1 MTKLRFLTTAMASV
15 ALAALTATPALAQDA
30 PNWGRHMWQG
40 GQGGYFFFGHLMMVG
55 TIVLSVA
62 AVILLVRW
70 LSPGHG
76 HYRYRHGGPSAL
88 APVIGFADSPVP
100 APRVTDESG
109 TQSGT
114 RPAAPAV

>member
-40 GQGGYFFFGHLMMVG
+40 GQVGYFFFGHLMMVG

-88 APVIGFADSPVP
+88 AILEERFARGEIDK
-100 APRVTDESG
+100 AEFDE
-109 TQSGT
+109 
-114 RPAAPAV
+114 RRRALRD